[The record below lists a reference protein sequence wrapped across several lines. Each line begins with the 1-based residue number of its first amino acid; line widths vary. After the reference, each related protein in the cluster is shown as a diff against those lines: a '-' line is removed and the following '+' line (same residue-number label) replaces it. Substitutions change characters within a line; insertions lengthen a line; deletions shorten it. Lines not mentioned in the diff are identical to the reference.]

1 MPEATMG
8 LLDVLLGS
16 LAGMEQHPEDRRHE
30 PGGGALGGLG
40 PAVLMQVIAAMLANR
55 GGGAMGG
62 GSATGGAGG
71 GLGELL
77 ERFRGAGFGEQAESW
92 VRPGPN
98 IPISPGDLGS
108 VLGDDVVGGLARH
121 TGLPQG
127 DLLDQLSRMLP
138 QAVDRVTPE
147 GRVPAGGLGD
157 IGDILRRF
165 D

>member
-1 MPEATMG
+1 LKREIAMG

-16 LAGMEQHPEDRRHE
+16 LGGLGQNQDTQRADGAGV
-30 PGGGALGGLG
+30 LGGIG

-55 GGGAMGG
+55 SGA
-62 GSATGGAGG
+62 SAAPGAGG
-71 GLGELL
+71 GGLGDLL
-77 ERFRGAGFGEQAESW
+77 EQFRGAGFGEQAESW

-98 IPISPGDLGS
+98 MPISPGDLGS

-147 GRVPAGGLGD
+147 GRVPDGGLGD

>member
-1 MPEATMG
+1 LKREIAMG

-16 LAGMEQHPEDRRHE
+16 LGGLGQNQETQRADGAGV
-30 PGGGALGGLG
+30 LGGIG

-55 GGGAMGG
+55 SGA
-62 GSATGGAGG
+62 SAAPGAGG
-71 GLGELL
+71 GGLGDLL
-77 ERFRGAGFGEQAESW
+77 GEQAESW

-98 IPISPGDLGS
+98 MPISPGDLGS

-147 GRVPAGGLGD
+147 GRVPDGGLGD

>member
-1 MPEATMG
+1 MG

-55 GGGAMGG
+55 SGTSQ
-62 GSATGGAGG
+62 GSG

-77 ERFRGAGFGEQAESW
+77 EQFRGAGFGEQAESW

-98 IPISPGDLGS
+98 MPISPGDLGS
-108 VLGDDVVGGLARH
+108 VLGNDVVGGLARH

-147 GRVPAGGLGD
+147 GRVPDGGLGD

>member
-1 MPEATMG
+1 MG
-8 LLDVLLGS
+8 LLDVLLGT
-16 LAGMEQHPEDRRHE
+16 LGGLEQHPEDRRHE
-30 PGGGALGGLG
+30 PGGGGLGGIG

-55 GGGAMGG
+55 SGGAAPAGRG
-62 GSATGGAGG
+62 GG

-77 ERFRGAGFGEQAESW
+77 EQFRGAGLGAQADSW

-98 IPISPGDLGS
+98 MPISPGDLGQ
-108 VLGDDVVGGLARH
+108 VLGDDVVGGLAQH

-138 QAVDRVTPE
+138 QAVDRMTPE
-147 GRVPAGGLGD
+147 GRVPEGGLGD

>member
-1 MPEATMG
+1 MG
-8 LLDVLLGS
+8 LLDVLMGTLGG
-16 LAGMEQHPEDRRHE
+16 LEQHPEDRRHE
-30 PGGGALGGLG
+30 PGGGLLGGIG

-55 GGGAMGG
+55 SGGIGG
-62 GSATGGAGG
+62 TSGGTSASGG

-77 ERFRGAGFGEQAESW
+77 EQFRGAGLGEQADSW

-98 IPISPGDLGS
+98 MPISPGDLS
-108 VLGDDVVGGLARH
+108 QVLGDDVVGGLARH

-127 DLLDQLSRMLP
+127 DLLEQLSRMLP
-138 QAVDRVTPE
+138 QAVDRVTPD
-147 GRVPAGGLGD
+147 GRVPDGGLGD

>member
-1 MPEATMG
+1 MG
-8 LLDVLLGS
+8 LLDVLMGTLGG
-16 LAGMEQHPEDRRHE
+16 LEQHPEDRRHE
-30 PGGGALGGLG
+30 PGGGLLGGIG

-55 GGGAMGG
+55 SGGAAPAGGG
-62 GSATGGAGG
+62 GG

-77 ERFRGAGFGEQAESW
+77 ERFRGAGLGEQADSW

-98 IPISPGDLGS
+98 MPISPGDLS
-108 VLGDDVVGGLARH
+108 QVLGDDVVGGLARH

-127 DLLDQLSRMLP
+127 DLLEQLSRMLP
-138 QAVDRVTPE
+138 QAVDRVTPD
-147 GRVPAGGLGD
+147 GRVPDGGLGD

>member
-1 MPEATMG
+1 MG
-8 LLDVLLGS
+8 LLDVLMGTLGG
-16 LAGMEQHPEDRRHE
+16 LQQHPEDRRHE
-30 PGGGALGGLG
+30 PGGGLLGGIG

-55 GGGAMGG
+55 SGGAPPADGG
-62 GSATGGAGG
+62 GSGGG

-98 IPISPGDLGS
+98 MPISPGDLGQ
-108 VLGDDVVGGLARH
+108 VLGDDVVGGLAQH

-138 QAVDRVTPE
+138 QAVDRVTPD
-147 GRVPAGGLGD
+147 GRVPDGGLGD

>member
-1 MPEATMG
+1 MPEAAMG

-16 LAGMEQHPEDRRHE
+16 LAGMQQHPEDRSHP

-55 GGGAMGG
+55 SGGAG
-62 GSATGGAGG
+62 GSAGG

-77 ERFRGAGFGEQAESW
+77 EQFRGAGFGAQADSW
-92 VRPGPN
+92 VRQGPN
-98 IPISPGDLGS
+98 MPISPDDLGG
-108 VLGDDVVGGLARH
+108 VLGADVVDGLARH

-138 QAVDRVTPE
+138 QTIDRMTPE
-147 GRVPAGGLGD
+147 GRVPEGGLGD

>member
-1 MPEATMG
+1 MG

-40 PAVLMQVIAAMLANR
+40 PAVLMQIVAAMLANR
-55 GGGAMGG
+55 SGGAPGG
-62 GSATGGAGG
+62 GG

-77 ERFRGAGFGEQAESW
+77 DQFRGAGFGAQADSW
-92 VRPGPN
+92 VRQGPN
-98 IPISPGDLGS
+98 LPISPGDLGQ
-108 VLGDDVVGGLARH
+108 VLGADVIGGLARH
-121 TGLPQG
+121 AGLPQG

-147 GRVPAGGLGD
+147 GRVPDGGLGD